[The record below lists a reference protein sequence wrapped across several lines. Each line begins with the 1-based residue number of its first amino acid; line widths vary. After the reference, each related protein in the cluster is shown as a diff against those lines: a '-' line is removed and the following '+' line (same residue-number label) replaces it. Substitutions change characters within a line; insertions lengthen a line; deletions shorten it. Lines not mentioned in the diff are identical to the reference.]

1 MECQYAII
9 KKKEVFVEM
18 SKTDDISINLN
29 MLDEK
34 GVYEAFHVE
43 GNEAEAL
50 TDSYFELYQLLGA
63 EAMLKL
69 YKHYHGDKIDCP
81 MKLYR
86 AEYVADLAKQTT
98 ERRQRANIARAA
110 GYSLKFI
117 ESVLQKRKKEDEDD
131 KDED

>member
-1 MECQYAII
+1 
-9 KKKEVFVEM
+9 M
-18 SKTDDISINLN
+18 SKSDDLSINLN

-69 YKHYHGDKIDCP
+69 YKHFHGDKIDCP

-86 AEYVADLAKQTT
+86 AEYVADLAKDTKD
-98 ERRQRANIARAA
+98 RRKRAEIARAG
-110 GYSLKFI
+110 GYALKFI
-117 ESVLQKRKKEDEDD
+117 ESIIQKRKKEND
-131 KDED
+131 

>member
-1 MECQYAII
+1 MNNITEDNAY
-9 KKKEVFVEM
+9 
-18 SKTDDISINLN
+18 
-29 MLDEK
+29 EK
-34 GVYEAFHVE
+34 FGVD

-50 TDSYFELYQLLGA
+50 TDSYYDLYELLGA

-69 YKHYHGDKIDCP
+69 YKQYHGDKIDCP

-117 ESVLQKRKKEDEDD
+117 ESVLQKRKKEDD
-131 KDED
+131 KDEE

>member
-1 MECQYAII
+1 MEVLHAII
-9 KKKEVFVEM
+9 NKKEVFVEM
-18 SKTDDISINLN
+18 SIIDDINVNLN
-29 MLDEK
+29 TLDEK

-117 ESVLQKRKKEDEDD
+117 ESVLQKRKKEDDDD
-131 KDED
+131 KEED

>member
-1 MECQYAII
+1 
-9 KKKEVFVEM
+9 
-18 SKTDDISINLN
+18 
-29 MLDEK
+29 
-34 GVYEAFHVE
+34 
-43 GNEAEAL
+43 
-50 TDSYFELYQLLGA
+50 
-63 EAMLKL
+63 MLKL

-117 ESVLQKRKKEDEDD
+117 ESVLQKRKREDEDD
-131 KDED
+131 KDEG